1 MTLSPSAPRPTPH
14 APRPR
19 VIVIGAG
26 LGGLAAAIRLA
37 NAGCAV
43 TIVEGGARPGGK
55 LGTLQLGDFRF
66 DTGPTI
72 LTLPRL
78 LEDLFAASGERLADH
93 LDLVPCEPS
102 FRFSFRDG
110 VEVRWGADLRELL
123 AQIAA
128 LEPRDVAGFLDF
140 LARSSRIYD
149 ELMAYFFRRS
159 FSGPQQMLT
168 PRVARAGIVLD
179 VTRTFEARM
188 RRYFRDPHLRQIM
201 TFKSIY
207 VGTPPNR
214 VPAAYAAIPYLE
226 LIHGVWFVRGGRGL
240 HAIAEELAALATRR
254 GVELRYNAPVKE
266 IAINASGVRGV
277 ILADD
282 EFVAA
287 DAVVSNADLVHTYG
301 DLVHPRWRRKYTDAR
316 LARYEP
322 SSSAFILYLG
332 LDRTYPDLGH
342 HNVFFPVDYT
352 GEMRRIFVDKR
363 PPADP
368 TIYIGDF
375 AKSDPALAPP
385 GSSALYILA
394 PVPHITPAFDWARE
408 ADAYRDLVIGKVKLL
423 GLPDI
428 EQHIVAEARWTPLDF
443 ATRHHNH
450 HGSIFGLSAK
460 WSQSTFFHPPNRSEE
475 IRGLYFAGGSAQP
488 GGGIP
493 LVLLSGEITAGLVR
507 EDVLK

>member
-1 MTLSPSAPRPTPH
+1 MSRMTRT
-14 APRPR
+14 PRPR
-19 VIVIGAG
+19 VVVIGAG
-26 LGGLAAAIRLA
+26 LGGLATAIRLA

-55 LGTLQLGDFRF
+55 LGTLELGGFRF

-72 LTLPRL
+72 LTLPHL
-78 LEDLFAASGERLADH
+78 LEELFAASGERLADH
-93 LDLVPCEPS
+93 LDLVPCEPA

-110 VEVRWGADLRELL
+110 VELRWGADLRELL

-128 LEPRDVAGFLDF
+128 LEPRDVGGFLAF
-140 LARSSRIYD
+140 MARSSKIYD
-149 ELMAYFFRRS
+149 ELMADFFRRS
-159 FSGPQQMLT
+159 FNGPREIFT
-168 PRVARAGIVLD
+168 PRIARAGITLD
-179 VTRTFEARM
+179 VARTFDARM

-207 VGTPPNR
+207 VGTPPDR

-226 LIHGVWFVRGGRGL
+226 LAHGVWFARGGRGL

-254 GVELRYNAPVKE
+254 GAEIRYDAAVKE
-266 IAINASGVRGV
+266 IAVGADGVRGV
-277 ILADD
+277 ILAD
-282 EFVAA
+282 ETFLPA
-287 DAVVSNADLVHTYG
+287 DAVVSNADLVHTYR
-301 DLVHPRWRRKYTDAR
+301 DLIHPRWRRKYTDAR
-316 LARYEP
+316 LGRYEP
-322 SSSAFILYLG
+322 SSSAFILYLAV
-332 LDRTYPDLGH
+332 DRTYPDLAH
-342 HNVFFPVDYT
+342 HNVFFPEDYA
-352 GEMRRIFVDKR
+352 GEMRRIFVEKR

-375 AKSDPALAPP
+375 ARTDPALAPP
-385 GSSALYILA
+385 GASALYVLA
-394 PVPHITPAFDWARE
+394 PVPHLTPEFDWARE
-408 ADAYRDLVIGKVKLL
+408 ADAYRDLIIGKVRAL

-428 EQHIVAEARWTPLDF
+428 EDHIVAEDRWTPLDF

-450 HGSIFGLSAK
+450 RGSIFGLSAK

-493 LVLLSGEITAGLVR
+493 LVLLSGEITAGLVVA
-507 EDVLK
+507 DLC